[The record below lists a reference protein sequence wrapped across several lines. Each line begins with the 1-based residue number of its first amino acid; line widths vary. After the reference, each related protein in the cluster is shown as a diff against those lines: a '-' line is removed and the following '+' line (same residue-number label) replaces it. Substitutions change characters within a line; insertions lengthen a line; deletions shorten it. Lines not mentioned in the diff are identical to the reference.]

1 MVVTIQHAVR
11 VFLKDSFLSC
21 LKVLAKLGEEEV
33 GGVFFAKKY
42 FVKSTLLIS
51 ALAEGAGGYYQNRN
65 HSHFNASKV
74 KMTSSNTL
82 NKNISVMPDLANLTR
97 IDHL

>member
-42 FVKSTLLIS
+42 TGLKKYTTNIS
-51 ALAEGAGGYYQNRN
+51 AG
-65 HSHFNASKV
+65 
-74 KMTSSNTL
+74 
-82 NKNISVMPDLANLTR
+82 
-97 IDHL
+97 